1 MSFFILC
8 CELWL
13 QVKVVNSESN
23 INLDTI
29 FSVINELIENLK
41 MMTKSFPLCMFPVLF
56 IELKLDSVVVNFIF
70 IGISME

>member
-1 MSFFILC
+1 M
-8 CELWL
+8 
-13 QVKVVNSESN
+13 NSETN

-29 FSVINELIENLK
+29 FSVINELIENVK

>member
-1 MSFFILC
+1 M
-8 CELWL
+8 
-13 QVKVVNSESN
+13 NSESN